1 MADGRADGA
10 PGDRARSCRTVPA
23 GHTRNGLPYNRFG
36 SGPRT
41 PVVFQGLL
49 FENKPLSGLDAR
61 FAHGMYLW
69 LEPAYTVYVVTRRR
83 GLPLGCTLARMS
95 ADYAE
100 MIAEELDGPV
110 DVIGTSTGECSRCS
124 SERITANWFASW

>member
-1 MADGRADGA
+1 M
-10 PGDRARSCRTVPA
+10 
-23 GHTRNGLPYNRFG
+23 
-36 SGPRT
+36 
-41 PVVFQGLL
+41 VFQGLL

-83 GLPLGCTLARMS
+83 GLPSGCTPAKMS

-110 DVIGTSTGECSRCS
+110 DVIGTSTGGCSRCS